1 MSGKGQ
7 LTITAE
13 KARELC
19 YESKLADHIP
29 HIEQRIIA
37 AAERGETHVD
47 LGLWTE
53 TCKHLQKRLEDSGF
67 AVVASDERCYG
78 SDKKATRL
86 KVSW

>member
-37 AAERGETHVD
+37 AAERGGNACRFGAMDRNMQAFAKT
-47 LGLWTE
+47 LGGQWFCGCGERRAL
-53 TCKHLQKRLEDSGF
+53 LRQRQKSNT
-67 AVVASDERCYG
+67 A
-78 SDKKATRL
+78 
-86 KVSW
+86 